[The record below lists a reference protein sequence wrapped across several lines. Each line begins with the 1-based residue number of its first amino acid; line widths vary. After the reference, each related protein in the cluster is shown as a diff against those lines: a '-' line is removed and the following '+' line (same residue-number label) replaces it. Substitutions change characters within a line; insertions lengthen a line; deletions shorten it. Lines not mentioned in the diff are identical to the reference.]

1 MTKVRDLIM
10 NNNWYK
16 IQNFID
22 NSIYIEY
29 HQYNDYLKK
38 VYEFLINICKDYNDL
53 KIKDN
58 NFIIKMEKVDS
69 MEEFEETF
77 YTCTAYKENDLDGIG
92 YSLSTIDW
100 VELVDYNIDVISLQK
115 YHVSL
120 IILCILYEITWY
132 GFTYDE
138 VKKNI
143 EKQKEESH

>member
-1 MTKVRDLIM
+1 MIKVRNLIM
-10 NNNWYK
+10 NNDWYE

-38 VYEFLINICKDYNDL
+38 VYEFLIDICNDL
-53 KIKDN
+53 KVKDN
-58 NFIIKMEKVDS
+58 NFIIKIEKVDS
-69 MEEFEETF
+69 IEDYEEMY
-77 YTCTAYKENDLDGIG
+77 YTCVAYKENDLDSIG

-100 VELVDYNIDVISLQK
+100 VELMSYNVDSISLQK
-115 YHVSL
+115 YHTSL

-138 VKKNI
+138 VKNNI
-143 EKQKEESH
+143 KKQKMESR